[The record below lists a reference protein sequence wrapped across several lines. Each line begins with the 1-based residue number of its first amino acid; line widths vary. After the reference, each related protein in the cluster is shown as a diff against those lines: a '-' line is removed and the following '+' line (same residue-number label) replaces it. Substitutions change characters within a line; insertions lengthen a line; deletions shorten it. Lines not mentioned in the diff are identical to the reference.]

1 VSDSFD
7 PRRPVG
13 PSNPQ
18 ASLFGEAGL
27 PGYAP
32 LPGSISFD
40 EAIDT
45 QGKVREHWQQLLAH
59 LAPLGVSDMA
69 QRGEESS
76 RLLRQNDV
84 TYRIYDDPQSGE
96 RIWPLDIVPLV
107 IPAAEWATI
116 EAGVAQRARLLN
128 LLLDDIY
135 GAQRIITEGL
145 LPPAALAAN
154 PGFLRSCHGLKPQG
168 GIYLHLSAVDLARG
182 PDGQWRVIADRTEA
196 PSGAGYALENRSVVS
211 RVLADC
217 ISDQKIAPLAP
228 FFTALHEGLAELA
241 SPSRKDNGA
250 PRIVLLTPGPYN
262 ETFFEHLFLAGHL
275 GITLVEGADLT
286 VRDRRVYIK
295 TVSALEP
302 VDVILRRV
310 DDSFCDPLELRH
322 DSALGVA
329 GLLESI
335 RAGHVVV
342 ANAPGAG
349 VLQAMVFKPFLPVL
363 SRALLGEELLLPD
376 LASWWCGGDSECA
389 HVLANLDRL
398 VIKPAFST
406 LNSQPVFPAE
416 LSPGAREAFAKR
428 INDNRLAYVGQE
440 RLSLSQAPIWN
451 QDHLEPRSISLRVY
465 VAHGPDGFVVMPG
478 GLTRSSRAGG
488 PPIVSMQSGGGSKD
502 TWVLSDQVSVVTRR
516 GGGSNVIELPEA
528 ATRRAALEQLPSR
541 AADSLYWMGR
551 YAERTDGAVRLLRTL
566 VTGLTDPARGW
577 TPQDAEPLVNF
588 AAWLFLLPLPEDQ
601 DILPSVILKQVQK
614 AISGTD
620 NPVGIRAMLGQLT
633 IAARHV
639 RDRLPI
645 DCWRAVSAFGWQ
657 AGSAEMRPTP
667 VQIVLRLDELVM
679 LGASLTGAI
688 DESMPRNDGWRFY
701 EIGKRLERAMHLV
714 SMVRHMSGDIAT
726 LGEPERRV
734 SEGRHLRAI
743 VALAGA
749 RVVPA
754 VSGRLDRRR
763 VLEAV
768 LAQEDDPR
776 SLSYQFNM
784 LSYHLFALPQSEGE
798 AGSPQSQVNKARDL
812 ADQAHALVGASIT
825 AASKACV
832 VRPLGDDEIDMQDT
846 MRHAFDE
853 IDRILPEISDLL
865 TQAYFT
871 HALARQA

>member
-1 VSDSFD
+1 MSDSFD
-7 PRRPVG
+7 PRRTVG
-13 PSNPQ
+13 PTHQQ
-18 ASLFGEAGL
+18 ASLFDEAGL

-32 LPGSISFD
+32 LPGAVSFD
-40 EAIDT
+40 ESVGAD
-45 QGKVREHWQQLLAH
+45 GKIRDHWKQLFAH
-59 LAPLGVSDMA
+59 LTPLDAGDMA

-116 EAGVAQRARLLN
+116 EAGVVQRARLLN
-128 LLLDDIY
+128 LLLNDIY
-135 GAQRIITEGL
+135 GEQRIISEGL

-154 PGFLRSCHGLKPQG
+154 AGFLHNCHGMKPQG
-168 GIYLHLSAVDLARG
+168 GVYLHLSAVDLARG

-217 ISDQKIAPLAP
+217 IADLKIAPLAP
-228 FFTALHEGLAELA
+228 FFTALHDGLAELA
-241 SPSRKDNGA
+241 PQLRKDGA
-250 PRIVLLTPGPYN
+250 AARIVLLTPGPYN

-329 GLLESI
+329 GLLEAI
-335 RAGHVVV
+335 RAGNVVV

-363 SRALLGEELLLPD
+363 SRTLLGEELLLPD
-376 LASWWCGGDSECA
+376 LASWWCGGEGECA
-389 HVLANLDRL
+389 YVLANLDRL

-406 LNSQPVFPAE
+406 VNSQPVFPAE
-416 LSPGAREAFAKR
+416 LSPNAREAFAKR
-428 INDNRLAYVGQE
+428 ISNNPLAYVGQE

-451 QDHLEPRSISLRVY
+451 HDHLEPRSISLRVY

-502 TWVLSDQVSVVTRR
+502 TWVLSDKVSVVTRR
-516 GGGSNVIELPEA
+516 GSGTNVIELPEA
-528 ATRRAALEQLPSR
+528 TARRAALEQLPSR

-577 TPQDAEPLVNF
+577 TPQDAEPLVNL
-588 AAWLFLLPLPEDQ
+588 AAWLYLLPLPETR

-620 NPVGIRAMLGQLT
+620 NPAGIYAMLGQLT
-633 IAARHV
+633 IASRHV

-645 DCWRAVSAFGWQ
+645 DCWRAVSALGRQ
-657 AGSAEMRPTP
+657 TGLSEMRPTP

-679 LGASLTGAI
+679 LGASLAGAI

-714 SMVRHMSGDIAT
+714 SMMRHMSGDIAT

-749 RVVPA
+749 RVAPA
-754 VSGRLDRRR
+754 ISGRLDRRR

-768 LAQEDDPR
+768 LAQADDPR
-776 SLSYQFNM
+776 SLSYQLNM
-784 LSYHLFALPQSEGE
+784 LSYHLFALPQSEGD
-798 AGSPQSQVNKARDL
+798 AGSPKSQVNKARDL
-812 ADQAHALVGASIT
+812 ADKAYALVATSIAMASR
-825 AASKACV
+825 ASV
-832 VRPLGDDEIDMQDT
+832 LHPLTDDEVDMEDT
-846 MRHAFDE
+846 IRHAFDE